1 MTNPADQRPDQ
12 ASPPSPSF
20 AGRAVLVTGA
30 SRGIGL
36 ATAEAFLRAGADVCL
51 TARRRHELDEALAH
65 LDGLGASGRAIAYAG
80 SAGDP
85 EQVEAAV
92 AHTMAAFGRVD
103 VLVNNAATN
112 PAFGPLMD
120 VPLGAWRKTFQVN
133 LDGPLLFAQAVW
145 RAWMRDNGGVILN
158 ISTEGTYGVAPMLGA
173 YEVSKA
179 ALAHFTRQLA
189 GELAPGVRV
198 NSLSPGLVKTR
209 MARAIWEPDEAKASA
224 GIPLG
229 RIGMPDDIAGAALW
243 LASDAAAWI
252 TGADLIID
260 GGTRVRGAAAK
271 PSGGSRDGMAD
282 NLRGAAS

>member
-1 MTNPADQRPDQ
+1 MTDPADHRSDQ
-12 ASPPSPSF
+12 ASPSF
-20 AGRAVLVTGA
+20 RGRAVLVTGA

-51 TARRRHELDEALAH
+51 TARKRHELDEALTR
-65 LDGLGASGRAIAYAG
+65 LDGLGAPGRAVAFTG
-80 SAGDP
+80 SAGDE

-92 AHTMAAFGRVD
+92 AYAMAEFGRVD

-120 VPLGAWRKTFQVN
+120 VSIGAWRKTFQVN
-133 LDGPLLFAQAVW
+133 LEGPLLFAQAAW

-158 ISTEGTYGVAPMLGA
+158 ISTEGTYGVAPMIGA
-173 YEVSKA
+173 YEISKA

-209 MARAIWEPDEAKASA
+209 MARAIWEPDEARASA

-260 GGTRVRGAAAK
+260 GGSRVRAAASR

-282 NLRGAAS
+282 NLRGAAT

>member
-1 MTNPADQRPDQ
+1 MTDPADHRP
-12 ASPPSPSF
+12 APAPPSF
-20 AGRAVLVTGA
+20 HGRAVLVTGA

-51 TARRRHELDEALAH
+51 TARKQHELDEALAH
-65 LDGLGASGRAIAYAG
+65 LDGIGAPGRAVAYAG
-80 SAGDP
+80 SAGEP
-85 EQVEAAV
+85 EQVDAAV
-92 AHTMAAFGRVD
+92 AYAVAAFGRVD

-120 VPLGAWRKTFQVN
+120 VSLGAWRKTFQVN

-158 ISTEGTYGVAPMLGA
+158 ISTEGTYGVAPMIGA
-173 YEVSKA
+173 YEISKA

-260 GGTRVRGAAAK
+260 GGSRVRAAAAK
-271 PSGGSRDGMAD
+271 PAGGSHDGVAD
-282 NLRGAAS
+282 NLRGAAT